1 MTAPRL
7 PRHLIVIQ
15 DRLASLLGCEPA
27 SREGVIAGM
36 LHRNP
41 SEATGY
47 WLQLVVAVGIATL
60 GLVLGST
67 AVVIGAMLISP
78 LMTPIVS
85 FGMGLAVGS
94 PFLVLRAW
102 GRIALSVFVV
112 VALSST
118 LVAAL
123 PFHELN
129 AEIAARTTPTV
140 LDLLTAAF
148 CALAGVYAAM
158 RPPSDVAATAAGT
171 SIGISLVPPLC
182 ASGFGVGTAN
192 WSVAGGAALL
202 FVTNLA
208 AIVVV
213 GTLAFLVAGFNQV
226 SVAPLEREELGSGTD
241 APLARYLA
249 RAFSSRG
256 AWLRFVMPFVML
268 AAVYVPLR
276 KGLDEVAWQIRIRQ
290 AVQAALA
297 DLPSRIV
304 HSKVFVERGQVEVA
318 LVILGGTSDADA
330 ARALLA
336 EKLSKAGVDPRLEVT
351 AVPDAAGLEAAL
363 VRPPSPI
370 APVPKKETSLFAA
383 FAATRDE
390 IFERWPTKAT
400 GRPLAINVQAG
411 KLEDQLAVTVWHWGA
426 PVGGAAREVIER
438 GLKDGLNATF
448 VLEER
453 SLSSEPFVPGK
464 DPSGFLVKL
473 ARAIDTV
480 RAIDGVV
487 LCITRPDRP
496 SEKDRSSEQGL
507 LDAIHDLISG
517 HPKAFSSNGNEIR
530 AWLDDGQ
537 CEWEQPSQKEDQ

>member
-1 MTAPRL
+1 
-7 PRHLIVIQ
+7 
-15 DRLASLLGCEPA
+15 
-27 SREGVIAGM
+27 M

-78 LMTPIVS
+78 LMAPIVS

-102 GRIALSVFVV
+102 GRIALSVVTVV
-112 VALSST
+112 GLSAT

-208 AIVVV
+208 AIIVV
-213 GTLAFLVAGFNQV
+213 GTLAFLAAGFNQV
-226 SVAPLEREELGSGTD
+226 SVAALEREELGSGTD
-241 APLARYLA
+241 APVARYLA

-256 AWLRFVMPFVML
+256 AWLRFVMPFLML

-297 DLPSRIV
+297 DVPSRIV

-318 LVILGGTSDADA
+318 LVILGGTGDADA
-330 ARALLA
+330 ARALL
-336 EKLSKAGVDPRLEVT
+336 EGKLTMAGVEPRLEVT

-363 VRPPSPI
+363 VRQPSPVI
-370 APVPKKETSLFAA
+370 PTPKKEVSVFGA
-383 FAATRDE
+383 FASTRDE
-390 IFERWPTKAT
+390 IFGRWPTRAT
-400 GRPLAINVQAG
+400 GRPLAISVRTG
-411 KLEDQLAVTVWHWGA
+411 KLEDQLEVTVWHWGS
-426 PVGGAAREVIER
+426 PVGDAAREVIER
-438 GLKDGLNATF
+438 SLKDGLNAKL

-453 SLSSEPFVPGK
+453 ALSGEPFVPGK
-464 DPSGFLVKL
+464 DPSGFIVKL
-473 ARAIDTV
+473 ARAIEAANAV
-480 RAIDGVV
+480 DGVV
-487 LCITRPDRP
+487 LCITRPDRAL
-496 SEKDRSSEQGL
+496 EKEKAGDQALLNVIRGL
-507 LDAIHDLISG
+507 TAG
-517 HPKAFSSNGNEIR
+517 EPKAFSSDAIEVR
-530 AWLDDGQ
+530 AWLHQ
-537 CEWEQPSQKEDQ
+537 TKCEWDEPGQDVKP